1 MWVDRGR
8 KGSVQCSAGTRR
20 ARCHGC
26 SHLTSRSQSHAH
38 WDWAARFELSTAPP
52 LPVRRGGHV
61 VAMLAH
67 FAPALA
73 RLFCLALRP
82 AHADLAALGPGQ
94 NILCGCCAASSLPF
108 PCSNA
113 QVEIESRHGP
123 AFRRATNCGPPEL
136 HIYMLLHCSCNRLTG
151 LQQSM

>member
-1 MWVDRGR
+1 MFGVLVSAILSVPLLVPARMHAGMEHFLSGKQWHCMWVDRGR

-38 WDWAARFELSTAPP
+38 WDWAARFEPSTAPLHVSPP

-67 FAPALA
+67 LAPALA

-94 NILCGCCAASSLPF
+94 NIRCGCCGLRCLAP
-108 PCSNA
+108 
-113 QVEIESRHGP
+113 
-123 AFRRATNCGPPEL
+123 L
-136 HIYMLLHCSCNRLTG
+136 HL
-151 LQQSM
+151 